1 MSENNVALVFE
12 KRATGCEASLGC
24 FVAKYAIEAYG
35 PSSFESPRSNRGSHL
50 WITDKG
56 SKRASPWSSI

>member
-24 FVAKYAIEAYG
+24 FVAKYAIEA
-35 PSSFESPRSNRGSHL
+35 
-50 WITDKG
+50 
-56 SKRASPWSSI
+56 